1 VFFIYDSIEDV
12 ISSLLNVSVSDV
24 ERIDSSGSN
33 VYLVLK
39 RKEISCPRCNKRM
52 LLNGFFLR
60 EVKVPN
66 KAFEGINVFLKVRRY
81 RCFNC
86 KSNFSDINHM
96 SPVNQKISYSMILEI
111 MNLLKSPK
119 LTFKEVS
126 SITGVPLTS
135 VIRTFDNH
143 CHIPR
148 KSLPPILCI
157 DEVYTK
163 NSDFKSKYSCIFYD
177 FLNHSLIDVLPSRTK
192 NYLHYYMKYIP
203 ESERNLV
210 RYVCID
216 MYDTYRSI
224 AKRYFKKALICV
236 DSFHVVKH
244 INDDLQS
251 VRIRI
256 MKRYQTSSIE
266 YYLLKNF
273 RFLLVDRQVKLDGKK
288 KYNKKLQRYLN
299 YGDIL
304 ELMLS
309 ISDEL
314 RSAYEL
320 KEEYTVFNATFT
332 LDEARDNFDTLV
344 DDFISARIPEYVEFI
359 TLLRNW
365 KYEIINS
372 FQRIEGQRINNG
384 IAESIN
390 QDIAALLYNTKGIR
404 NNIRR
409 RKRIMYSINKDG
421 FNLY

>member
-1 VFFIYDSIEDV
+1 
-12 ISSLLNVSVSDV
+12 
-24 ERIDSSGSN
+24 
-33 VYLVLK
+33 
-39 RKEISCPRCNKRM
+39 
-52 LLNGFFLR
+52 
-60 EVKVPN
+60 
-66 KAFEGINVFLKVRRY
+66 
-81 RCFNC
+81 
-86 KSNFSDINHM
+86 
-96 SPVNQKISYSMILEI
+96 
-111 MNLLKSPK
+111 
-119 LTFKEVS
+119 
-126 SITGVPLTS
+126 
-135 VIRTFDNH
+135 
-143 CHIPR
+143 
-148 KSLPPILCI
+148 
-157 DEVYTK
+157 
-163 NSDFKSKYSCIFYD
+163 
-177 FLNHSLIDVLPSRTK
+177 
-192 NYLHYYMKYIP
+192 
-203 ESERNLV
+203 
-210 RYVCID
+210 